1 MQPSVKCGQKM
12 GQFLARANPSTQ
24 RSVWVRRDDLFSG
37 GQIDK
42 MCFNAQRS
50 DLTPGMQK
58 QGVDFTW
65 LIPTDESIILA
76 LGINQKIGNNGC
88 A

>member
-1 MQPSVKCGQKM
+1 MHKRGQ
-12 GQFLARANPSTQ
+12 GIARATPPTWQ
-24 RSVWVRRDDLFSG
+24 SVWIRSDDLFAG
-37 GQIDK
+37 GQTDE

-50 DLTPGMQK
+50 DLTPGTQK

-65 LIPTDESIILA
+65 LILTNESIILA
-76 LGINQKIGNNGC
+76 LGINEKIGNNGC

>member
-1 MQPSVKCGQKM
+1 
-12 GQFLARANPSTQ
+12 
-24 RSVWVRRDDLFSG
+24 
-37 GQIDK
+37 